1 MEVIV
6 ITALSTSNRHA
17 YSAYPV
23 FSEKKYSAYTSNT
36 YPKLKNTGDV
46 FVKSKHISFGH
57 SEYNRHDAEKLVD
70 DIINQRISTNKR
82 GFQGEFF
89 RLGENYGIKA
99 INPLDKQAPFAD
111 FNGINN
117 LKENYIL
124 NVMKD
129 IDPEIATKPVDLI
142 QKDNKYFLVTEYIE
156 GKHPFDSSVNSKQME
171 DILKKSFVLDINGI
185 AHSDLQSG
193 NIFLINNDKVKFI
206 DFGAYQ
212 LLTNS
217 GCYVSSD
224 AIRDFDIINSDIKNI
239 HNSPLEGKFLA
250 TFYNNSPK
258 SHLIGYSDN
267 PYLKIRSNAANFEY
281 RMIYDYLVHNKAE
294 KPKEFLTDYLK
305 TKAEYYHKPMA
316 EFLEKLQISPND
328 TAQIAQRDSAV
339 QTEKLFAQVFSNP
352 TENVLKSELGKIQL
366 KWLMNDYQGGK
377 TKAFDYFNKYLADIE
392 QYSAQAAEQEKPY
405 FDVIKKFLEPYRG
418 CLDTA
423 EYKGAV
429 LADGENLVKKLFEK
443 IEPVVQKAETVVTQA
458 GEQIVQNTKNTKSNN
473 KLVGAAVAIIG
484 AGSVIGVWINNR
496 FKKAS

>member
-1 MEVIV
+1 MEVTV

-23 FSEKKYSAYTSNT
+23 FSTKKHSAYTSNT
-36 YPKLKNTGDV
+36 YQKLKNTGDV
-46 FVKSKHISFGH
+46 FVKSKQISFGS
-57 SEYNRHDAEKLVD
+57 SEYNKQDAERFID
-70 DIINQRISTNKR
+70 DIIQKKVAYNKR

-99 INPLDKQAPFAD
+99 INPMDKNSPFTD
-111 FNGINN
+111 FDGINN
-117 LKENYIL
+117 LRENYIL
-124 NVMKD
+124 NVIKD

-142 QKDNKYFLVTEYIE
+142 QKNNKYFLVTEYID
-156 GKHPFDSSVNSKQME
+156 GKHPFDSNINNKQME

-193 NIFLINNDKVKFI
+193 NIILNNKDKVKFI

-217 GCYVSSD
+217 GSYVSSE
-224 AIRDFDIINSDIKNI
+224 AIRDFDIINSDVKNM
-239 HNSPLEGKFLA
+239 HNSPLEGKFIA

-281 RMIYDYLVHNKAE
+281 RMIYDYLAHNKAE

-316 EFLEKLQISPND
+316 EFLEKLQISSND
-328 TAQIAQRDSAV
+328 AAQFTQRDNALK
-339 QTEKLFAQVFSNP
+339 TEKMFAEVFSNP
-352 TENVLKSELGKIQL
+352 SENIIKSELGKIQL

-392 QYSAQAAEQEKPY
+392 QYSAQAVEQEKPY
-405 FDVIKKFLEPYRG
+405 FDVIKKFIEPYRG

-443 IEPVVQKAETVVTQA
+443 IEPVAQKVETAAVKV

-473 KLVGAAVAIIG
+473 KLVGAAVGIIG
-484 AGSVIGVWINNR
+484 AGSAIGVWINNR